1 MKKILYLF
9 LVLPLIFSSWAK
21 EEGCTDALASNYNG
35 DAEEDDGSC
44 TYSIVG
50 TWTITEYVQ
59 DGVNLLALLP
69 GAQLTFTSST
79 YNIGA
84 GGVTV
89 SEGTYVLSG
98 NTLTLSNPET
108 ETFNVTKL
116 DGSSMHATGT
126 SGVGW
131 ASCSI
136 KATK

>member
-9 LVLPLIFSSWAK
+9 LVFPLIFSSCSK

-59 DGVNLLALLP
+59 DGVNLLTLLP
-69 GAQLTFTSST
+69 GAQMTFTIST

-84 GGVTV
+84 VGVII

-98 NTLTLSNPET
+98 NTLTLSNPDT
-108 ETFNVTKL
+108 ETFNGKNKHKMEPIPTFKL
-116 DGSSMHATGT
+116 EKLS
-126 SGVGW
+126 
-131 ASCSI
+131 
-136 KATK
+136 